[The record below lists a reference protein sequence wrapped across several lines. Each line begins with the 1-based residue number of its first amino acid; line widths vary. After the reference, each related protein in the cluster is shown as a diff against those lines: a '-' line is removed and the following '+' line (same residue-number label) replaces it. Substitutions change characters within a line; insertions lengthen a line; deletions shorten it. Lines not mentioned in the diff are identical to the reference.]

1 MTGAPPETSPTPYLD
16 RMAVLMQELLTAV
29 VRIRAGRE
37 QVPNLDGFRA
47 HVLEALG
54 AAREQSRRKGYSE
67 EQTRYAVF
75 ALVAFLDEAVLSSAN
90 PVLAG
95 WRGRPLQE
103 ELFKGHVAGETF
115 FQYVR
120 DLLTGD
126 NSQRTADLLEVYQLC
141 LLLGYRGRYGAGREG
156 DLHAIQDRI
165 GEKIVRIRGAA
176 PPLAP
181 AALPSHDA
189 IPMAQDRWG
198 TVMLWSAAG
207 VAVLAVILLLV
218 YSSALSSGLGALGVW
233 LAPRSL

>member
-1 MTGAPPETSPTPYLD
+1 MTGASAETSPTPYLD
-16 RMAVLMQELLTAV
+16 RMAVLMQEILTAV

-54 AAREQSRRKGYSE
+54 AAREQARRKGYSE

-75 ALVAFLDEAVLSSAN
+75 AVVAFLDEAVLSSAN

-126 NSQRTADLLEVYQLC
+126 NAQRTADLLEVYQLC
-141 LLLGYRGRYGAGREG
+141 LLLGYRGRYGAGGEG
-156 DLHAIQDRI
+156 NLRAIQDRI
-165 GEKIVRIRGAA
+165 GEKIARIRGGA

-181 AALPSHDA
+181 AALPSAEA
-189 IPMAQDRWG
+189 IPMARDRWG
-198 TVMLWSAAG
+198 TLMLWSAAG
-207 VAVLAVILLLV
+207 VALLAVILLLV
-218 YSSALSSGLGALGVW
+218 YRSSLSSGLGALGLW
-233 LAPRSL
+233 LAPGGF

>member
-1 MTGAPPETSPTPYLD
+1 
-16 RMAVLMQELLTAV
+16 MAVLMQEILTAI

-47 HVLEALG
+47 QVLEALG
-54 AAREQSRRKGYSE
+54 AAREQARRKGYSE

-75 ALVAFLDEAVLSSAN
+75 AAVAFLDEAVLSSAN

-115 FQYVR
+115 FQSVR

-126 NSQRTADLLEVYQLC
+126 NAQRTADLLEVYQLC

-165 GEKIVRIRGAA
+165 SEKIVRIRGLA

-181 AALPSHDA
+181 AALPPQDA
-189 IPMAQDRWG
+189 IPLAQDRWG
-198 TVMLWSAAG
+198 SLMLWSAAG
-207 VAVLAVILLLV
+207 VALLTLVLLFV
-218 YSSALSSGLGALGVW
+218 YRSALSSGLGALGLW

>member
-37 QVPNLDGFRA
+37 QVPNLDAFRA

-54 AAREQSRRKGYSE
+54 AARDQARRKGYSE

-75 ALVAFLDEAVLSSAN
+75 AVVAFLDEAVLSSAN

-126 NSQRTADLLEVYQLC
+126 NSQRTSDLLEVYQLC

-156 DLHAIQDRI
+156 DLHAVQDRI

-181 AALPSHDA
+181 VALPSHDA

-207 VAVLAVILLLV
+207 VAALAVVLLLL
-218 YSSALSSGLGALGVW
+218 YRSALSSGLGALGVW

>member
-1 MTGAPPETSPTPYLD
+1 MAPPETSPTPHPD
-16 RMAVLMQELLTAV
+16 RMAVLLQEILTVV

-37 QVPNLDGFRA
+37 QVPSLDSFRA

-54 AAREQSRRKGYSE
+54 AAREQARRKGYSE

-75 ALVAFLDEAVLSSAN
+75 AVVAFLDEAVLSSAN

-126 NSQRTADLLEVYQLC
+126 NAQRTADLLEVYQLC
-141 LLLGYRGRYGAGREG
+141 LLLGYRGRYGAGGEG
-156 DLHAIQDRI
+156 NLRAIQDRI

-181 AALPSHDA
+181 SALPSADA
-189 IPMAQDRWG
+189 IPTTRDRG
-198 TVMLWSAAG
+198 GAVMLWSAVG
-207 VAVLAVILLLV
+207 VAALALVLLFVFR
-218 YSSALSSGLGALGVW
+218 SGLSSGLGALGLW
-233 LAPRSL
+233 LAAGSF

>member
-1 MTGAPPETSPTPYLD
+1 MTGAPPDTSPTPHLD
-16 RMAVLMQELLTAV
+16 RIAVLMQELLTAV

-47 HVLEALG
+47 HVLGALG
-54 AAREQSRRKGYSE
+54 AAQEQARRKGYSE

-75 ALVAFLDEAVLSSAN
+75 SVVAFLDEAVLSSAN

-141 LLLGYRGRYGAGREG
+141 LLLGYRGRYGAGGEG
-156 DLHAIQDRI
+156 NLRAIQDRI

-176 PPLAP
+176 PLLAP
-181 AALPSHDA
+181 AALPSEDA
-189 IPMAQDRWG
+189 IPMTHDRWG
-198 TVMLWSAAG
+198 TLMLWSAAG
-207 VAVLAVILLLV
+207 VGVIAVLLLIV
-218 YSSALSSGLGALGVW
+218 YRTTLSSGLSALGLW
-233 LAPRSL
+233 LGGF